1 MDKKIN
7 DDLLKFWNNYYK
19 FNNDDINYI
28 NDMDD
33 DYLNVAPSY
42 KQIDALK
49 LFKNS
54 NNVIDYG
61 CGSAWASIIMAKE
74 GTKHI
79 KAIDLCENPID
90 LANLYINKFKL
101 NDKIDALLIDDNW
114 LEKEKNDSYDGFFSS
129 NVIDVIP
136 IDKSLKIIKEAARI
150 TKKDSYVIF
159 SLNYYLSK
167 EEIKIRRWNMID
179 DSVIID
185 GVLRLTSLSDDEW
198 INIFKNYYEIINLIH
213 YAWNEEEKELR
224 RLFILKPIK

>member
-33 DYLNVAPSY
+33 DYLNLAPSR

-61 CGSAWASIIMAKE
+61 CGSAWASIIMAHE

-79 KAIDLCENPID
+79 KALDLCKNPID

-136 IDKSLKIIKEAARI
+136 LDKSLKIIKEAARI

-167 EEIKIRRWNMID
+167 EEIKIRRWDMID

-198 INIFKNYYEIINLIH
+198 LNIFKKYYEIINLIH

>member
-28 NDMDD
+28 NNMDD
-33 DYLNVAPSY
+33 DYLKLAPSI

-49 LFKNS
+49 LFKNR

-79 KAIDLCENPID
+79 KALDLCENPIN
-90 LANLYINKFKL
+90 LAKLYINKYKL
-101 NDKIDALLIDDNW
+101 NDKIDAIKIDDNW

-136 IDKSLKIIKEAARI
+136 LDKSLKIIKEAARI

-159 SLNYYLSK
+159 SMNYYLSK
-167 EEIKIRRWNMID
+167 EEIKLRKWELLN
-179 DSVIID
+179 DSAIID